1 MRRALLVASA
11 LLVPALARALRAQSD
26 SGRIVLETRL
36 GGDSAQAT
44 RVDFRAG
51 ATYRLEFR
59 PANAQLVIRKRTRD
73 GSAVP
78 PLQLAAPAMQDT
90 LPGWTINR
98 VTAVEAGEHVV
109 ELTNPQVGTTTVR
122 LVMLHRAAGDSLP
135 TRLQATLLY
144 NEDVSGGPV
153 YVALDSGQ
161 IYRIS
166 VTMGEIYLSPRSAYR
181 APVRFVAT
189 GGTTAGN
196 NFGTPFMADYTGEY
210 RVETDPGATA
220 AFRIY
225 SAAGDPAAAACVRNP
240 HGQDCLGNPRT
251 ARSKL
256 GPFIIALA
264 VPAIFLIDKV
274 FR

>member
-1 MRRALLVASA
+1 LSRAILLAPALLLPAVAA
-11 LLVPALARALRAQSD
+11 PLRGQSD
-26 SGRIVLETRL
+26 SGRVILETRL

-44 RVDFRAG
+44 RVDLRAG
-51 ATYRLEFR
+51 ATYRFEFR
-59 PANAQLVIRKRTRD
+59 PAGAQLVIRRRTRD
-73 GSAVP
+73 GSSVP
-78 PLQLAAPAMQDT
+78 PLQLAPPSMQDT

-98 VTAVEAGEHVV
+98 VTAVEAGEHIV

-166 VTMGEIYLSPRSAYR
+166 VTMGTIYLSPRSAYQ

-196 NFGTPFMADYTGEY
+196 TFGTPFLAEYTGQY

-220 AFRIY
+220 TFRIY
-225 SAAGDPAAAACVRNP
+225 SAAGDPIAAACVRNP
-240 HGQDCLGNPRT
+240 DGRECLGNPRT
-251 ARSKL
+251 ERSKL